1 MLLLVLPMTIG
12 TNLVFGE
19 TRFRLPLHL
28 LRCTTCSFGPAHDN
42 VMHAPKRTLWNSV
55 AVRLLPPAGLSRRGL
70 LMIGRAVLV
79 CPLTVE
85 PRRLE
90 LLTSSLQRRRSTS

>member
-42 VMHAPKRTLWNSV
+42 VMHAPKRTRWKSV
-55 AVRLLPPAGLSRRGL
+55 VIRLLPPAGLSRRGL
-70 LMIGRAVLV
+70 LMIGRSRLPGLV
-79 CPLTVE
+79 T
-85 PRRLE
+85 RFAG
-90 LLTSSLQRRRSTS
+90 SSDVVATLCERAPTR